1 MARTLIHIGMP
12 RAASTFFQQEVL
24 PRVAGYQ
31 YAGIERTQ
39 YSHAFQQMMYQDD
52 SLFDVAAF
60 AKATEDLRSGDAILS
75 NELFV
80 GQSLYLNATNR
91 SRNFA
96 RLATAF
102 PEGEVVL
109 VLRNQE
115 ALLRSAYC
123 ICIYGG
129 HTGDPEAFIRFGDRE
144 YGKRPPRSNRN
155 SGLPTYRYRTF
166 SPAEHVEN
174 YEYMPLLEAARQHFG
189 KVHVF
194 LFEDFQ
200 SDPQAFLADFAERL
214 KIELHGLPETRT
226 KVNRSLSARQIA
238 LLLKLNPWKPLMD
251 VSRVGRTL
259 FRRKLQFIERH
270 AGGKQP
276 FRFSPEL
283 ERELKQYFQA
293 DNQQL
298 LSAMPELDAKGNFS
312 KYYLQ

>member
-12 RAASTFFQQEVL
+12 RAASTFFQQEVFQQ
-24 PRVAGYQ
+24 VAGFQ
-31 YAGIERTQ
+31 YACVERTQ
-39 YSHAFQQMMYQDD
+39 YSDAFQQMMYQDD
-52 SLFDVAAF
+52 SLFDTEAF
-60 AKATEDLRSGDAILS
+60 AKATEDLRSSDAILS

-80 GQSLYLNATNR
+80 GQSLYLNSTNR

-96 RLATAF
+96 RLAAAF
-102 PEGEVVL
+102 PQGEVVL
-109 VLRNQE
+109 LLRNQE
-115 ALLRSAYC
+115 ALMRSAYC

-129 HTGDPEAFIRFGDRE
+129 HTERPESFVQFGDGRRGRRLPHDE
-144 YGKRPPRSNRN
+144 RN
-155 SGLPTYRYRTF
+155 SGISTCRYRTF

-174 YEYMPLLEAARQHFG
+174 YEYMPLLESARQHFG

-200 SDPQAFLADFAERL
+200 ADPRAFLADFAERL
-214 KIELHGLPETRT
+214 KIELHGLPETHT
-226 KVNRSLSARQIA
+226 KVNRSLSARQIS

-251 VSRVGRTL
+251 ASRVGRAL

-270 AGGKQP
+270 AGGKKP

-283 ERELKQYFQA
+283 ERDLKQYFQA

-298 LSAMPELDAKGNFS
+298 LSAKPELDAKGNFS
-312 KYYLQ
+312 KYYLY

>member
-12 RAASTFFQQEVL
+12 RAASTFFQQAVL
-24 PRVAGYQ
+24 PRVAGFHC
-31 YAGIERTQ
+31 AGVERTQ
-39 YSHAFQQMMYQDD
+39 YSDAFQQMMYQDD
-52 SLFDVAAF
+52 SLFDAAAF
-60 AKATEDLRSGDAILS
+60 AKASYDLREVDSILS

-96 RLATAF
+96 RLAAAF
-102 PEGEVVL
+102 PEGEAVL

-115 ALLRSAYC
+115 ALLRSLYC
-123 ICIYGG
+123 IGVYSGFTMG
-129 HTGDPEAFIRFGDRE
+129 PAAFLHFGDGAQGMRV
-144 YGKRPPRSNRN
+144 
-155 SGLPTYRYRTF
+155 PTGEAGQGMSAYRYATF
-166 SPAEHVEN
+166 HPGEHIEN
-174 YEYMPLLEAARQHFG
+174 YRYSNMLSALNAHFR

-200 SDPQAFLADFAERL
+200 ADPQAFLRNFAERL
-214 KIELHGLPETRT
+214 KIELHGLPETHNR
-226 KVNRSLSARQIA
+226 VNRSLSARQIS

-251 VSRVGRTL
+251 ASRLGRAL

-276 FRFSPEL
+276 FRFNPSL
-283 ERELKQYFQA
+283 EQDIRQYFQA
-293 DNQQL
+293 DNARL
-298 LSAMPELDAKGNFS
+298 LQSMPELDAKGNFS